1 MDISE
6 LPGDQVNHP
15 KHYNQGNI
23 ECIEAMEAAFG
34 IDAVASFCKCNA
46 FKYLWRSDQKNGI
59 EDLKKALW
67 YLNKLLDILKHKWES
82 E

>member
-1 MDISE
+1 M
-6 LPGDQVNHP
+6 NHP

-23 ECIEAMEAAFG
+23 ECIAAMEEAFG
-34 IDAVASFCKCNA
+34 VDAVAAFCKCNA

-59 EDLKKALW
+59 EDLEKALW
-67 YLNKLLDILKHKWES
+67 YLNKLLDILKYKWES